1 MQYQDD
7 LAERPAEE
15 ALIDYPRL
23 VEASLDKLTETQYAA
38 VTYGSGP
45 LLILAGAGTGKTNCL
60 TKRIAYVIGQEIV
73 GPQHILA
80 ITFTRKAAREMKH
93 RLAAMMGPAA
103 NAMHIGT
110 FHSTCIRILRD
121 NAEVMNLSPRFTVL
135 DEDEQLKIFKTVIE
149 DMLPDRQGI
158 TPSLIRDALDTY
170 RNGDGSETPWE
181 ILVANRK
188 ASEVVGLL
196 EYESVLD
203 AILGAYERE
212 KADAQVLDFND
223 IIVKVVELFTK
234 HANVRDYYRQMWR
247 MVLVDEYQD
256 TNTAQ
261 ENLIRLLLNPEFNIT
276 VVGDDDQSVYS
287 WRGAVI
293 DNILGFQNRYPN
305 AEVIKLEQNF
315 RSTGSILD
323 AANTLIGRNNGRLG
337 KTLYTTEN
345 GGATITHHRFHDTN
359 SEARHIVSRIL
370 ELNRSGIAYG
380 AIAVLG
386 RYSTMISSIQL
397 PLAQARIPFT
407 VTAGKKVQETEDI
420 QNVIAYYRFAKNRAD
435 DFALMRILNA
445 KSRGVGLAKMRTI
458 SAEAK
463 TRDIPM
469 IEAMKGIIDDGAIK
483 GKTAADLT
491 VLINFLEELADDY
504 QLGVTPAEIYQKVM
518 LELDVDAKIDKER
531 AKIDK
536 EPDAMKRDKALAAIK
551 RRLERLDHLKLAIT
565 SAPDLDEMID
575 SLALDPIENEEV
587 KDGVWV
593 GTVHAAKGLEF
604 DHVILPG
611 WSDGVFP
618 SGRIVRFLKVADGS
632 DEAMQAAAD
641 LEEERRLAY
650 VALTRGRKTV
660 SITSTEFYQ
669 GEADLKPSRFLKEIS
684 PELANVKKTY
694 L

>member
-15 ALIDYPRL
+15 ALIDHPRL

-93 RLAAMMGPAA
+93 RLASMMGPAA

-121 NAEVMNLSPRFTVL
+121 NAEVMGLSPRFTVL
-135 DEDEQLKIFKTVIE
+135 DEDEQLKIFKSVIE

-158 TPSLIRDALDTY
+158 TPSLIRDALDTF

-181 ILVANRK
+181 ILTANRK

-203 AILGAYERE
+203 AILAAYERE

-234 HANVRDYYRQMWR
+234 HENVREYYRQMWR

-323 AANTLIGRNNGRLG
+323 AANTLIGRNNSRLG

-380 AIAVLG
+380 GIAVLG

-518 LELDVDAKIDKER
+518 LELDVDSKITKER
-531 AKIDK
+531 AKIEK

-669 GEADLKPSRFLKEIS
+669 GESDLKPSRFLKEIS

>member
-7 LAERPAEE
+7 LQERAAEE

-23 VEASLDKLTETQYAA
+23 VEASLEKLTETQYAA
-38 VTYGSGP
+38 VTYGAGP
-45 LLILAGAGTGKTNCL
+45 LLILAGAGTGKTKCL
-60 TKRIAYVIGQEIV
+60 TSRIAYMVGQEIV

-80 ITFTRKAAREMKH
+80 ITFTRKAAKEMKM
-93 RLAAMMGPAA
+93 RLAGMMGPAA

-110 FHSTCIRILRD
+110 FHATCIRILRD
-121 NAEVMNLSPRFTVL
+121 NAEVMGLSPRFTVL
-135 DEDEQLKIFKTVIE
+135 DEDEQLKIIKSVIE
-149 DMLPDRQGI
+149 EQLPDKVGI
-158 TPSLIRDALDTY
+158 SPSLIRDALDSY
-170 RNGDGSETPWE
+170 RNGDGSQTPWE
-181 ILVANRK
+181 ILCANRK
-188 ASEVVGLL
+188 AREVVDLL
-196 EYESVLD
+196 EYETVLNV
-203 AILGAYERE
+203 ILTGYERE

-223 IIVKVVELFTK
+223 IIVKVVELFTQ
-234 HANVRDYYRQMWR
+234 HENVRDYYRQMWR

-261 ENLIRLLLNPEFNIT
+261 ENLIRLLLNPQMNIT

-287 WRGAVI
+287 WRGAII
-293 DNILGFQNRYPN
+293 DNILGFQNRYRD

-323 AANTLIGRNNGRLG
+323 AANTLIGRNQSRLG

-345 GGATITHHRFHDTN
+345 GGATLTHHRFHDTTT
-359 SEARHIVSRIL
+359 EARFIVGRIL
-370 ELNRSGIAYG
+370 EMHRAGIAYG
-380 AIAVLG
+380 SMAVLG

-407 VTAGKKVQETEDI
+407 VTAGKKVQETADI

-435 DFALMRILNA
+435 DYALMRILNA
-445 KSRGVGLAKMRTI
+445 KTRGVGPAKMRTI
-458 SAEAK
+458 SAEAR
-463 TRDIPM
+463 TRNIPM
-469 IEAMKGIIDDGAIK
+469 IEAMKGIISDGEIT
-483 GKTAADLT
+483 GKTAAGLT
-491 VLINFLEELADDY
+491 ALINFLEELADDY
-504 QLGVTPAEIYQKVM
+504 QLGVAPAEIYVKVM
-518 LELDVDAKIDKER
+518 EELDIDTGVAKER
-531 AKIDK
+531 AKAEK
-536 EPDAMKRDKALAAIK
+536 EPDKIKRDKALNAIS

-632 DEAMQAAAD
+632 DEAMQAAED

-650 VALTRGRKTV
+650 VALTRGKKTV
-660 SITSTEFYQ
+660 VITSTEFYQ
-669 GEADLKPSRFLKEIS
+669 GEADLRPSRFLGEIS
-684 PELANVKKTY
+684 SDLANVKKTY
-694 L
+694 I